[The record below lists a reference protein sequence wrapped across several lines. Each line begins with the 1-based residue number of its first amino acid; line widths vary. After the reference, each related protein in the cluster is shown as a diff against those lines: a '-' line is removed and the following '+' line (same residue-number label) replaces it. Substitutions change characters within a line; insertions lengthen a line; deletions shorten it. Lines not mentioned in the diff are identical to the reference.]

1 MINLI
6 ISIIAGAL
14 AWGGCLLIFDSPW
27 TGIWVFIPV
36 LAIVFFILNRRTM
49 KKIQAIMGSVEQ
61 MMQNVQSLPSE
72 MARTHLIDKAIE
84 QLKTAYRYKNYQ
96 FGLASNID
104 AQIGMFYYVQ
114 SRFKEAEPYLANA
127 FPQNWTAVAMYGC
140 LLYRK
145 DDIDG
150 MKRAFDRAIKYS
162 RKQPMLYNLYA
173 WCLLEKKQRD
183 AALKVLNDGLM
194 YNAGDETT
202 KENLNLL
209 KIAGKR
215 KMRGY
220 RMPWYQF
227 LLEKPP
233 AQQLMAQF
241 AQRPGFR
248 NH

>member
-1 MINLI
+1 
-6 ISIIAGAL
+6 
-14 AWGGCLLIFDSPW
+14 
-27 TGIWVFIPV
+27 
-36 LAIVFFILNRRTM
+36 
-49 KKIQAIMGSVEQ
+49 
-61 MMQNVQSLPSE
+61 
-72 MARTHLIDKAIE
+72 
-84 QLKTAYRYKNYQ
+84 
-96 FGLASNID
+96 
-104 AQIGMFYYVQ
+104 
-114 SRFKEAEPYLANA
+114 
-127 FPQNWTAVAMYGC
+127 MYGC

-183 AALKVLNDGLM
+183 AAIKVLNDGLM

-202 KENLNLL
+202 KENLNLIKNSG
-209 KIAGKR
+209 KI

-220 RMPWYQF
+220 SMQWYQF